1 LRVLAQNHI
10 TGLSRLK
17 LFLALSRTPH
27 VLLDIATPAF
37 AALLWLGHFPPLKV
51 VLIGTVTAFAG
62 YTAVYALNDLVDCRV
77 DKEKFQ
83 HGPPDETGD
92 YLDAPLIRH
101 PIAQGALSF
110 RKGLLWVLAWAALAV
125 IGAYLLNPVCVLIFT
140 AACALEMLYC
150 LMLRVTHL
158 RSIISGV
165 VKTSGGIAAVF
176 AVETHPSS
184 SFMIVLFLWLFFWE
198 IGGQNVPNDWTEMEL
213 DRRIGAKTLPVR
225 FGPDSTSIIILGSL
239 TMTVLMGVFL
249 FRLAS
254 GRFEL
259 PFVLVSLVVGVYLL
273 IAPAFRLQK
282 SKEPRHALALFNR
295 ASFYPLAL
303 LVLITTKILI

>member
-1 LRVLAQNHI
+1 MRVLAQNQI

-37 AALLWLGHFPPLKV
+37 AALLWLGHFPPLK
-51 VLIGTVTAFAG
+51 LILLGIVTAFAG
-62 YTAVYALNDLVDCRV
+62 YTAVYALNDLTDFRV
-77 DKEKFQ
+77 DKEKMR
-83 HGPPDETGD
+83 HGDSGDPDD
-92 YLDAPLIRH
+92 YLDAPSIRH

-110 RKGLLWVLAWAALAV
+110 RTGLLWILAWAALAV
-125 IGAYLLNPVCVLIFT
+125 IGATLLNPVCVIIFT
-140 AACALEMLYC
+140 VACALEMLYC
-150 LMLRVTHL
+150 LLLRVTHL
-158 RSIISGV
+158 RSIISGA

-184 SFMIVLFLWLFFWE
+184 SFLTVLFLWLFFWE
-198 IGGQNVPNDWTEMEL
+198 IGGQNVPNDWTEMEM

-225 FGPDSTSIIILGSL
+225 FGLDSTSTIILGSL
-239 TMTVLMGVFL
+239 LMTVIISAFL

-259 PFVLVSLVVGVYLL
+259 PFFLASLVVGIYLL
-273 IAPAFRLQK
+273 IIPAFRLQK
-282 SKEPRHALALFNR
+282 TKQSRHALVLFNR

-303 LVLITTKILI
+303 LVLITIRILI